1 MSEEEAKAAG
11 ASAAAPDSDEEVPGY
26 KPPADKSIND
36 IINQDQEDDSLNR
49 YKASLGLEGGAIVVN
64 ADDPRQVI
72 VQKLALVSEGQPD
85 REIDLTQDL
94 KEIKKKVKLSNTYSE
109 NNS

>member
-1 MSEEEAKAAG
+1 MSAAEAQAGAAAAAG
-11 ASAAAPDSDEEVPGY
+11 HDSDEEVPGY

-36 IINQDQEDDSLNR
+36 IISQDQEDDSLNR
-49 YKASLGLEGGAIVVN
+49 YKQSLGLESAVVVYP
-64 ADDPRQVI
+64 DDPRQVI

-94 KEIKKKVKLSNTYSE
+94 DEIKKKVSFHFRKFLE
-109 NNS
+109 VW

>member
-11 ASAAAPDSDEEVPGY
+11 ASGGPESDDEVPGY
-26 KPPADKSIND
+26 KPPADKSINE

-49 YKASLGLEGGAIVVN
+49 YKASLGLGAGAIEIN
-64 ADDPRQVI
+64 AKDPRQVI

-85 REIDLTQDL
+85 RELDLTGDL
-94 KEIKKKVKLSNTYSE
+94 AAIKKKVS
-109 NNS
+109 